1 MIAGEST
8 MKEVPRS
15 LVELCQRDRERE
27 LLMPGFEV
35 DQDDPVERFR
45 DYVINARFWAPVGV
59 TIP

>member
-1 MIAGEST
+1 